1 MSLPIIYQSEVFGK
15 LFQVYGTPEN
25 PLFLARDVA
34 EWIEHSNHR
43 MMLDS
48 VDEDE
53 KIKKETPVNN
63 PYGGYQTEEQWFLT
77 ESGLYEVLMLSRKP
91 IAKQF
96 KKQVKAILIE
106 IRKTG
111 AYTVDADQ
119 TAAIINAQIVDIGK
133 RQLRGEDIPPSL
145 LNYVSRLLSFL
156 GALPTQSGRKEA
168 DPPWMTAIIRTAE
181 NLAPKVRYSR
191 RDVYRMYTDN
201 CKDCGVSPLSQRA
214 FWQSLRAWRPFQD
227 IRSAHERMITF
238 WED

>member
-1 MSLPIIYQSEVFGK
+1 MNQLSFDFNGAFVRVVMLDGEPWFVAK
-15 LFQVYGTPEN
+15 
-25 PLFLARDVA
+25 DVA
-34 EWIEHSNHR
+34 DILGYSNPSKAIADH
-43 MMLDS
+43 
-48 VDEDE
+48 VDDDD
-53 KIKKETPVNN
+53 KLNNETLSSLGQR
-63 PYGGYQTEEQWFLT
+63 GGWLIN
-77 ESGLYEVLMLSRKP
+77 ESGVYSLILRSNMPKAKSFKRWVTHEVLP
-91 IAKQF
+91 
-96 KKQVKAILIE
+96 E

>member
-34 EWIEHSNHR
+34 EWIEHSNPTE
-43 MMLDS
+43 MLRS

-53 KIKKETPVNN
+53 KLNSTILSAGQRREVS
-63 PYGGYQTEEQWFLT
+63 FLT
-77 ESGLYEVLMLSRKP
+77 EQGLYEVLMLSRKP

-96 KKQVKAILIE
+96 KKQVKAILVE

-133 RQLRGEDIPPSL
+133 RQLRGEEIPPSL

-201 CKDCGVSPLSQRA
+201 CKDCGVSPLSERA
-214 FWQSLRAWRPFQD
+214 FWQSLRTWRPFQD
-227 IRSAHERMITF
+227 IRSANERMITF